1 MDVTVDI
8 LSDIN
13 DVTVDICI
21 DINDVTVNIRTDING
36 EVKQPYCRVSVGL

>member
-21 DINDVTVNIRTDING
+21 DINDVIVNIRTDING

>member
-36 EVKQPYCRVSVGL
+36 EVRQPYCRVSVGL

>member
-1 MDVTVDI
+1 VDVTGDI